1 MQYISL
7 NYKISET
14 KDLKLSFE
22 NRGFLFGDG
31 VYELIATISDHGLI
45 NSKIPEH
52 KKIIKAE
59 ERKQKKIEEKLKK
72 DPKNRMLYLNK
83 NINIIG
89 KDIHS
94 IFASMS
100 LEKMHAWFEDFKH
113 LDWFEQYF
121 EIYIKGSGPDLVD
134 LTN

>member
-1 MQYISL
+1 MQTFHDLAYEFTGPLQMTLEDMFIL
-7 NYKISET
+7 DIVWVITKKI
-14 KDLKLSFE
+14 LLM
-22 NRGFLFGDG
+22 G
-31 VYELIATISDHGLI
+31 YELIATISDHGLI

-83 NINIIG
+83 
-89 KDIHS
+89 KHKYYREDIHS

-100 LEKMHAWFEDFKH
+100 LENAC
-113 LDWFEQYF
+113 
-121 EIYIKGSGPDLVD
+121 LV
-134 LTN
+134 

>member
-1 MQYISL
+1 MKKLLSIED
-7 NYKISET
+7 YKKEILERLIEFRHEGADPFH
-14 KDLKLSFE
+14 DLAYEFTQWAIADDVRRYVHLRYSMGHNKE
-22 NRGFLFGDG
+22 NIIDG

-89 KDIHS
+89 E
-94 IFASMS
+94 IFIVFLRA
-100 LEKMHAWFEDFKH
+100 
-113 LDWFEQYF
+113 
-121 EIYIKGSGPDLVD
+121 
-134 LTN
+134 